1 VCGRRGALASEDATH
16 DSLPRRLYGSQP
28 GVSGSGWITNYGTVR
43 ILAGAAPGPSAQF
56 QPILA
61 GSWQGD
67 GTYQPIGGTWD
78 GASHVFTVSPQ
89 VPGMSGTPVTLDLSQ
104 SQRVLIDDSS
114 SGWTLGASFPA
125 SVDPAPMS
133 FTAEPVTG
141 DTLYDLLYQLPPSH
155 QIFGAWQLSAE
166 GFVPSEDQPVYLSFD
181 VGLGNLK
188 TSDIALWHYD
198 GGTWTPFETDVFTY
212 DGQHA
217 NFLAESFSAYAVS
230 AVPEPGTL
238 VLLLAAAL
246 AGVIWQW
253 RRGRAK

>member
-1 VCGRRGALASEDATH
+1 
-16 DSLPRRLYGSQP
+16 
-28 GVSGSGWITNYGTVR
+28 
-43 ILAGAAPGPSAQF
+43 
-56 QPILA
+56 
-61 GSWQGD
+61 
-67 GTYQPIGGTWD
+67 
-78 GASHVFTVSPQ
+78 
-89 VPGMSGTPVTLDLSQ
+89 MSGTPVT
-104 SQRVLIDDSS
+104 
-114 SGWTLGASFPA
+114 
-125 SVDPAPMS
+125 
-133 FTAEPVTG
+133 
-141 DTLYDLLYQLPPSH
+141 LLYQLPPSH

-253 RRGRAK
+253 RRGRATAEALRLVRFTIFDQTSIRRGPPEGASLEGFSDGPQDVSVCQ